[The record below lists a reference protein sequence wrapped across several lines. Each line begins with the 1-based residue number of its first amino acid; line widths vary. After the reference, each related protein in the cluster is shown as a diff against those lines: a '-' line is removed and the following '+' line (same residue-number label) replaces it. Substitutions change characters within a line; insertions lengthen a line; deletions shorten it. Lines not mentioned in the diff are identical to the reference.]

1 VDDQGAHSGTAG
13 ADVDVAFSHARVLA
27 PIEPQTK
34 KAEAVDRRPAHL
46 MRVLPDPSREHERI
60 HAAQRRRHRGD
71 QRPQAVHV
79 DVEGEL
85 RPRIALASR
94 LQHAAHVAAGGQRLQ
109 P

>member
-1 VDDQGAHSGTAG
+1 MDNQGARGGTAG

-34 KAEAVDRRPAHL
+34 KAEAVDRRPANL
-46 MRVLPDPSREHERI
+46 AGVLPDPSCEDHRV
-60 HAAQRRRHRGD
+60 HAAQRRGHRGD

-85 RPRIALASR
+85 GLRIALAR
-94 LQHAAHVAAGGQRLQ
+94 RPQHVAHVAAGGQALQ